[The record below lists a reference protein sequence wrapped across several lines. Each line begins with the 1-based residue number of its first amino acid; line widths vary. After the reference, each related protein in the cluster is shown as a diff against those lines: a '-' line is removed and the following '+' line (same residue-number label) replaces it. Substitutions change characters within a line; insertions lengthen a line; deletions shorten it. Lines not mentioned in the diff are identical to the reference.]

1 MSARWLI
8 VAALLSLCGATSLKT
23 LALAPNIAVAV
34 PDDWTAV
41 HDTRTTYLLQHE
53 AKPGVVDA
61 TTIVQVEKRPSHDD
75 ALRRL
80 AVVRA
85 ADPATAKYLLIAGW
99 PAVEREALV
108 PFQHPGEGEDPSSFR
123 GSAEKTLRTETAV
136 AIGIY
141 VIRFQTLLQPGA
153 NSRLAAEALAIVRR
167 LRAPAANAAQSA
179 ADMRTLSNAPQ
190 AMAPAMGH
198 ASSTIAKRGAGGGT
212 RPGAGG
218 STLVRGAGEVEAA
231 ASIDGTSFVTDGG
244 CGIAYSN
251 NGGQMFTNSVV
262 NWTGIPPGL
271 DGDCTVTWGPSGNF
285 YLGQLASNFA
295 NQYVAFGQSIDGGA
309 HFNYLAL
316 AVNRSV
322 GQPLNT
328 NVDQPHI
335 AADRW
340 NTSASGHDL
349 LYAVWH
355 ETGNFVSRVACSS
368 DSGATWGAPVNASS
382 GNFGF
387 PRVAVG
393 RDGRVYVTSRSWPKT
408 IDIDAFSRCDAGLV
422 EQLGFPQSIAFPDL
436 FGATCS
442 GGAVTGLDRCNDG
455 NTLASPTIAV
465 DDTDANHVYFAW
477 AQANAANNGQIIM
490 VNDFRDDGA
499 GNITFGTP
507 VAANGGGNAIRF
519 MPWLS
524 AWGGVAY
531 TGWYDRRTAG
541 TTLAHPNDA
550 TRYFLGSVSL
560 RHGQL
565 VAGPE
570 SDLMGTDDPQCAS
583 GWGGGTRELQDAT
596 QCTVQPQN
604 AVQGGGIPK
613 YGDYDGSAIGGGRL
627 LNIWTSGTAP
637 SDLPPAANHALHDY
651 VVVTD
656 LPSSFFVRDW
666 TSSAAQHDGGTEP
679 SIHADFYDTSD
690 VWNQVAAAPE
700 PLVNDWVVG
709 DLPVRGGQSYALAR
723 VSRRAPAAP
732 TVAPATVSADFLMAD
747 FGMGLPFTD
756 LGTQMV
762 TLNATDATVFTPGL
776 AWTLPATASS
786 HVCLAVQISAPG
798 DPYQPPGLV
807 NRSPGPGGTDPD
819 VIGDNKKAQR
829 NLLLGAGAGGA
840 GGEFHAIVHNIERV
854 RRDIVLQYSVDPK
867 AARYVTGGTIRVVG
881 GTQVTDEKAGR
892 IVLSAMAPGEERW
905 IRIRFGAVSAPNGS
919 LSVLRFS
926 ERAPRGVSNGFAIGY
941 RRLPLSLVLR
951 ERLRTGQ
958 DVIGRLAA
966 IARDTRLVQASAEAR
981 RLAEASTKGV
991 GAAPYRALL
1000 KGRVAYVRAV
1010 AAKQLAAQGSDPFGV
1025 DAAFAALTA
1034 ALSAGNDEAL
1044 AIADDVALQ
1053 RLDADLTWMQ
1063 RRAAGR

>member
-1 MSARWLI
+1 M
-8 VAALLSLCGATSLKT
+8 

-34 PDDWTAV
+34 PDDWTAA

-85 ADPATAKYLLIAGW
+85 AEPATAKYLLIAGW

-167 LRAPAANAAQSA
+167 LRAPAANEAQSA
-179 ADMRTLSNAPQ
+179 ADMRALSNAPQ
-190 AMAPAMGH
+190 AMAPASGH
-198 ASSTIAKRGAGGGT
+198 ASSTIAKRGAGSGT

-251 NGGQMFTNSVV
+251 NGGQMFTNSAV

-285 YLGQLASNFA
+285 YLGQLASNGA
-295 NQYVAFGQSIDGGA
+295 NQYVAFGQSTDGGA

-349 LYAVWH
+349 LYVVWH

-393 RDGRVYVTSRSWPKT
+393 RDGRVYVTSRSWPNT
-408 IDIDAFSRCDAGLV
+408 IDIDAFSGCDAGLV

-477 AQANAANNGQIIM
+477 AQANAANNGQVVM

-570 SDLMGTDDPQCAS
+570 SDLMGTDDAQCAS

-709 DLPVRGGQSYALAR
+709 DLPVRGAQSYALAR

-732 TVAPATVSADFLMAD
+732 TVAPVTISADFLMAD
-747 FGMGLPFTD
+747 FGMGLPFKD

-762 TLNATDATVFTPGL
+762 TLNATDATVVTPGL
-776 AWTLPATASS
+776 AWTLSATASS

-867 AARYVTGGTIRVVG
+867 AARYVSGGTIAVVG
-881 GTQVTDEKAGR
+881 GKDATDAKAGR
-892 IVLSAMAPGEERW
+892 FVLSAMAPGEERW
-905 IRIRFGAVSAPNGS
+905 IRVRFGAVSAPNGS
-919 LSVLRFS
+919 VSVLRFG
-926 ERAPRGVSNGFAIGY
+926 ERGPRGVSNGFAIGY
-941 RRLPLSLVLR
+941 RRLPLPLVLR

-966 IARDTRLVQASAEAR
+966 IARDTRLAQASAEAR
-981 RLAEASTKGV
+981 RLAAASTKGV

-1000 KGRVAYVRAV
+1000 KGRGAYVRAV
-1010 AAKQLAAQGSDPFGV
+1010 VAKQLAAQGSDPFGV

-1034 ALSAGNDEAL
+1034 ALSAGSDEAV